1 MTCRLE
7 GVSSLKMAF
16 FRDEWAARNSFLLFS
31 CKIMIFAGLMTR
43 HERKSIFNIG
53 RSISDVWMQ
62 QGG

>member
-1 MTCRLE
+1 ME

-31 CKIMIFAGLMTR
+31 CKIIGFAGLMTR

-53 RSISDVWMQ
+53 GNIPDVRMQ
-62 QGG
+62 QGDGDG